1 MFGAHNLLS
10 VVQYIEKYGGAAAIV
25 SYDLY
30 KAYDRMVLDFLYR
43 VMARM
48 NFGSKFIDWI
58 KMCHAGATTNFLLNF
73 LTKPIDIWI
82 SVRQGDPMAM
92 LLFEMFMEPLLMMI
106 RKSIRGTYFF
116 GESIQGS
123 RPRDLNRREMCVNTL
138 DEDYVDDVNITIQ
151 CEEDLIIVDKI
162 FNKFEDM
169 SGAILN
175 RSSKTKILGLGE
187 WEGKT
192 DWVLPWI
199 KVEPKLKIFG
209 ITFHPKYEDILED
222 NWRLVGEGF
231 GKCLNA
237 WKTRALDSIFQRVE
251 VLRIFAMPK
260 LWYIAL
266 LLPLPGKIAT
276 RFEQQVR
283 NFIWKGR
290 LEKPAYSELCNSV
303 EEGGLGVPCIRSKA
317 DSLLLK
323 QLLRMLEDNT
333 ACHHNHLKFWIG
345 NFQRNWGELQNYPHA
360 KVDQDMPWD
369 KESALTEH
377 YKKLLYEFEYGQK
390 NGYYD
395 KFTAGSL
402 KKMTAKL
409 LYELNTTTFT
419 PPAIVYKRDMSDW
432 ALVWSRVGSLMVEP
446 KGREMLY
453 MIINNI
459 YPTQE
464 RLWKINKEKKPE
476 DRRVHTDVCQKCNQ
490 GVVQDCV
497 HFFAECSN
505 VQEGWYWLRARIL
518 GLLPDHQALS
528 NFEILHLMFPKDNR
542 VEDEVMF
549 LIGNWTQL
557 VYEEV
562 VLRDRKLMDQFV
574 RGHFQYKFYESMKK
588 KMPGLNHI
596 PDVTLIDPG

>member
-1 MFGAHNLLS
+1 
-10 VVQYIEKYGGAAAIV
+10 
-25 SYDLY
+25 
-30 KAYDRMVLDFLYR
+30 
-43 VMARM
+43 
-48 NFGSKFIDWI
+48 
-58 KMCHAGATTNFLLNF
+58 
-73 LTKPIDIWI
+73 
-82 SVRQGDPMAM
+82 MAM
-92 LLFEMFMEPLLMMI
+92 LLFEIFMEPLLMMI
-106 RKSIRGTYFF
+106 RKSISGTYFM

-123 RPRDLNRREMCVNTL
+123 RPRDLNRRKMCVNTL

-151 CEEDLIIVDKI
+151 YQEDLIIVDKI

-266 LLPLPGKIAT
+266 LLPLPGKIAA

-317 DSLLLK
+317 DSLLVK

-333 ACHHNHLKFWIG
+333 ACHHNHLKFWI
-345 NFQRNWGELQNYPHA
+345 
-360 KVDQDMPWD
+360 
-369 KESALTEH
+369 
-377 YKKLLYEFEYGQK
+377 
-390 NGYYD
+390 
-395 KFTAGSL
+395 
-402 KKMTAKL
+402 
-409 LYELNTTTFT
+409 
-419 PPAIVYKRDMSDW
+419 
-432 ALVWSRVGSLMVEP
+432 
-446 KGREMLY
+446 
-453 MIINNI
+453 
-459 YPTQE
+459 
-464 RLWKINKEKKPE
+464 
-476 DRRVHTDVCQKCNQ
+476 
-490 GVVQDCV
+490 
-497 HFFAECSN
+497 
-505 VQEGWYWLRARIL
+505 
-518 GLLPDHQALS
+518 
-528 NFEILHLMFPKDNR
+528 
-542 VEDEVMF
+542 
-549 LIGNWTQL
+549 
-557 VYEEV
+557 
-562 VLRDRKLMDQFV
+562 
-574 RGHFQYKFYESMKK
+574 
-588 KMPGLNHI
+588 
-596 PDVTLIDPG
+596 